1 MELISIRDLYR
12 NQEKYVEQTV
22 TVGGY
27 PGVFTNWHTA
37 TTEDYEWIRIQ
48 KLSGADDRTKIA
60 PVIKNKN

>member
-1 MELISIRDLYR
+1 MKNREDIRLR
-12 NQEKYVEQTV
+12 FV
-22 TVGGY
+22 GY